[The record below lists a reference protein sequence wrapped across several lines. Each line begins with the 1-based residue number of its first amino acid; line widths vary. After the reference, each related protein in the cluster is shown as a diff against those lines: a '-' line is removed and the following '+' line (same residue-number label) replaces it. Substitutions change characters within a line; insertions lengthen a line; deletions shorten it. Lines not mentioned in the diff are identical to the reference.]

1 MIRRAWG
8 NLTSFGRSLAL
19 FASVVVMAWALVFG
33 MALREYASAAPPA
46 PTPGPLVLAVSIE
59 TLTSAP
65 DEPAPLAVVRESAA
79 QTVQQVTVPTWL
91 TAAEVRGIAREV
103 SGSPIWAAWAA
114 QCWSGE
120 SGRGDLYQVDAVSPV
135 NADGSRD
142 WGLPQL
148 NDLAWA
154 KHGLDGP
161 RAAADPVYAIRF
173 AWEVVMQEQG
183 VGAWNA
189 EGCRG

>member
-1 MIRRAWG
+1 MIRRAWED
-8 NLTSFGRSLAL
+8 LTPFGRSLAL

-33 MALREYASAAPPA
+33 MVLREYASAPEPEPPM
-46 PTPGPLVLAVSIE
+46 PMVLASSIE
-59 TLTSAP
+59 ALTS
-65 DEPAPLAVVRESAA
+65 EPEPEPLAVVRERAA
-79 QTVQQVTVPTWL
+79 QPMQQVTVPAWL

-120 SGRGDLYQVDAVSPV
+120 SGRGDLYQVGAVSPV